1 MASVGTEMARP
12 GKVLASTLFNNFGK
26 NDFMLG
32 GGGKIQLH
40 QIVRLSICNIITHA
54 D

>member
-1 MASVGTEMARP
+1 MASAGTEMLSP
-12 GKVLASTLFNNFGK
+12 GNVLASTLFNNFGK
-26 NDFMLG
+26 NDFMLS
-32 GGGKIQLH
+32 GGKIQLH